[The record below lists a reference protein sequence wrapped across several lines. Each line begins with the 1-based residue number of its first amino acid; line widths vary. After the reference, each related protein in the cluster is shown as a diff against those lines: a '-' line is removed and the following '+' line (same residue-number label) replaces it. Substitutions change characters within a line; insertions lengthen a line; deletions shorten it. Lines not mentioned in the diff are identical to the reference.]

1 MRHPPAPHRSCR
13 LSPDPDGP
21 CGVQVSHAMEYYLT
35 SMRWLL
41 ISVVMTLFCLYAV
54 DVCDVAVGSTTART
68 VVSALLVGGAWG
80 DGTGGEGDVTA
91 GGN

>member
-1 MRHPPAPHRSCR
+1 
-13 LSPDPDGP
+13 
-21 CGVQVSHAMEYYLT
+21 MEYYLT

-80 DGTGGEGDVTA
+80 EGRGLGLQPVGPADGRGLGRGQDKGAFQLVAANGVERHLRG
-91 GGN
+91 